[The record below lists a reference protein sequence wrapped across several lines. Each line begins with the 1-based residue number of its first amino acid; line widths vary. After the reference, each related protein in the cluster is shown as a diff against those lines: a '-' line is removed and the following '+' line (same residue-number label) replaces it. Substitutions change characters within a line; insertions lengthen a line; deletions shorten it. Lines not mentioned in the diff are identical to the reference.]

1 MVADMF
7 TKAVDKPTFLRMRNM
22 MMNIHGA
29 LRTALEKS
37 FSATSG
43 SLRRLLG
50 SVYNSMYNALIAD
63 ELTDERE
70 SDNATRE
77 KPGSIPGAESV

>member
-63 ELTDERE
+63 EPTEE
-70 SDNATRE
+70 
-77 KPGSIPGAESV
+77 

>member
-1 MVADMF
+1 M
-7 TKAVDKPTFLRMRNM
+7 
-22 MMNIHGA
+22 
-29 LRTALEKS
+29 S
-37 FSATSG
+37 FSATTG

-77 KPGSIPGAESV
+77 KPGSIPGAENV